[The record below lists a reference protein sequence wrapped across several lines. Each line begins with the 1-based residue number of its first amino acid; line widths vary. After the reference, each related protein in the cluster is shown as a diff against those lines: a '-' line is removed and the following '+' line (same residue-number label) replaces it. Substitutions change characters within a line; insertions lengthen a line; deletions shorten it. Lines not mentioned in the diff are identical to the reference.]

1 MDISSLKWKI
11 VINLI
16 RITNFACQS
25 NFGRL
30 FMKNSTFNPAQQEK
44 DISSKIV
51 AGMERVSEVFKILL
65 WEKAKLVGLSPI
77 QIQILIFIAFH
88 KQKLCNV
95 SHLAKEFNVT
105 KPTVSD
111 AVRVLD
117 KRGYIVKDFSSSDS
131 RSYSISLSDLGNDII
146 SQTYDFSNPLKKQV
160 DSFSQSELESLF
172 GTLSQLIYKLNRN
185 GILSVQ
191 RTCYGCKFYEK
202 QQESDYCDLLQKELL
217 NQEIRL
223 DCPEYEEKAIG

>member
-1 MDISSLKWKI
+1 
-11 VINLI
+11 
-16 RITNFACQS
+16 
-25 NFGRL
+25 
-30 FMKNSTFNPAQQEK
+30 MKESTFNPAQQEK

-77 QIQILIFIAFH
+77 QIQILIFVAFH
-88 KQKLCNV
+88 NQELCNV

-111 AVRVLD
+111 AIRILD
-117 KRGYIVKDFSSSDS
+117 KKELIVKDFSSSDS
-131 RSYSISLSDLGNDII
+131 RSYSISLSDLGNDIV

-172 GTLSQLIYKLNRN
+172 GTLSQLIYNLNRN

-202 QQESDYCDLLQKELL
+202 KQESDYCNLLKKELL

-223 DCPEYEEKAIG
+223 DCPEFVEKT

>member
-1 MDISSLKWKI
+1 MPVEQISAG
-11 VINLI
+11 
-16 RITNFACQS
+16 F
-25 NFGRL
+25 
-30 FMKNSTFNPAQQEK
+30 FMKRSTFNPEQQEK

-51 AGMERVSEVFKILL
+51 AGLERVSEVFKILL

-88 KQKLCNV
+88 KDNLCNV

-111 AVRVLD
+111 AIRILD
-117 KRGYIVKDFSSSDS
+117 KKRLIVKDFSSSDS
-131 RSYSISLSDLGNDII
+131 RSYSISLSDLGNDLV
-146 SQTYDFSNPLKKQV
+146 SQTYDFSSPLKNQV

-172 GTLSQLIYKLNRN
+172 GTLSQLIYKLNSN

-202 QQESDYCDLLQKELL
+202 QQESDYCNLLQKELL

-223 DCPEYEEKAIG
+223 DCPEYEEKASG

>member
-1 MDISSLKWKI
+1 MHE
-11 VINLI
+11 
-16 RITNFACQS
+16 
-25 NFGRL
+25 
-30 FMKNSTFNPAQQEK
+30 STFNPKQQEK
-44 DISSKIV
+44 DFSSKIV
-51 AGMERVSEVFKILL
+51 AGLERVSEVFKILL

-88 KQKLCNV
+88 KQNLCNV

-111 AVRVLD
+111 AIKVLD
-117 KRGYIVKDFSSSDS
+117 NKGLIIKNFSSSDN
-131 RSYSISLSDLGNDII
+131 RSYSISLSELGNDIV
-146 SQTYDFSNPLKKQV
+146 SQTNDFSNPLTKQV
-160 DSFSQSELESLF
+160 NSFSQSELESLF

-202 QQESDYCDLLQKELL
+202 NKKLDYCNLLQKELL
-217 NQEIRL
+217 RQEIRL
-223 DCPEYEEKAIG
+223 DCPEFENR